1 VNCDVTYEELA
12 AMTAGD
18 LEAERAGVIREHLPG
33 CERCRRRLAA
43 LERADEALAALRP
56 PGPSPSAVLAAR
68 RAVAE
73 EVRPAGGEQ
82 IMTLSEAAAFL
93 RIGEEELGEIL
104 DELPAFELAGRVR
117 IRRSRLIEWIA
128 QRERDYARRRAASWA
143 ARAMG
148 REIGKGA
155 VG

>member
-18 LEAERAGVIREHLPG
+18 LDADRAGAVREHLGG

-43 LERADEALAALRP
+43 LERADEALGALRP
-56 PGPSPSAVLAAR
+56 AGPSPAGVLAAR

-73 EVRPAGGEQ
+73 EIRPARGEQ
-82 IMTLSEAAAFL
+82 IMTLAEAAAFL
-93 RIGEEELGEIL
+93 RIDEDEVGEVL
-104 DELPAFELAGRVR
+104 DELPAFELVGRVR

-128 QRERDYARRRAASWA
+128 QRERDYTRRRAASWA
-143 ARAMG
+143 ARAGG
-148 REIGKGA
+148 RGLERGA
-155 VG
+155 V

>member
-18 LEAERAGVIREHLPG
+18 LDAGRARVIREHLPG
-33 CERCRRRLAA
+33 CDRCRRRLAA
-43 LERADEALAALRP
+43 LEQADDALGALRP
-56 PGPSPSAVLAAR
+56 AGPSPAAVLAAR
-68 RAVAE
+68 RAIGE
-73 EVRPAGGEQ
+73 EIRPIRGDE

-93 RIGEEELGEIL
+93 RIDEDEVGEIL

-128 QRERDYARRRAASWA
+128 QRERDYTRRRAASWA
-143 ARAMG
+143 ARAGG
-148 REIGKGA
+148 REVEEGA